1 MTRAVH
7 PDLAGVLASGEGA
20 AVEFKRS
27 LTKDVGREL
36 CAFAN
41 AGGGTV
47 LVGVSDA
54 GKVVG
59 VADHNRLKSRVLSTA
74 RSADPPIEVEVESV
88 GEILC
93 VAVPP
98 QKRKPYSF
106 GGRFFMRDG
115 ASSRQMSNAEVED
128 LFYSAAR
135 LHFDRKSC
143 PDFSMEKDLDDETWR
158 RFSARA
164 KIPESM
170 DRMVALRNL
179 GLLDGED
186 RMTHAG
192 AWLLGRDVRR
202 FTTTAHVSC
211 ALFLG
216 TEKVRI
222 LDRRDFHSDI
232 PTMVD
237 DAVAWILTKINVE
250 FIIKHVRREE
260 RPELPEEALRE
271 AVANAVA
278 HRDYRSTANVQV
290 YVFRDRIEIVS
301 PGGLPAGMTEADL
314 GLKSMPRNPL
324 LFGMLYRMDVV
335 ENIGSGIKRIRDL
348 CREHGVAEP
357 VIDASEHW
365 VTVTFPRTVAPIDA
379 EASKQTSGEGGR
391 QRPESQREYG
401 LESPEAR
408 LESATVG
415 REMPSA
421 RLESAGMGL
430 ESAGMG
436 LESPGA
442 GLESKESGLKS
453 LERRVL
459 SLLVAEPLS
468 RSAIAGALGHQS
480 VSAGL
485 NRVIHRLLR
494 DGRIAYTVPDKPN
507 SRLQK
512 YRVTQ
517 TGRTGQ
523 QEPAK

>member
-1 MTRAVH
+1 MTRDVSSELA
-7 PDLAGVLASGEGA
+7 DLLARGEGGT
-20 AVEFKRS
+20 VEFKRS
-27 LTKDVGREL
+27 LTKDVGRGL

-47 LVGVSDA
+47 VLGVSDS
-54 GKVVG
+54 GKIVG

-88 GEILC
+88 GNVLR
-93 VAVPP
+93 VVVPP

-115 ASSRQMSNAEVED
+115 ASSRQMSNAEVEE
-128 LFYSAAR
+128 LFYAAGR
-135 LHFDRKSC
+135 LHFDRKPC
-143 PDFSMEKDLDDETWR
+143 PGFSIENDLDDQTWA
-158 RFSARA
+158 RFSRRA

-186 RMTHAG
+186 RMTQAG
-192 AWLLGRDVRR
+192 AWLLARDVRR

-290 YVFRDRIEIVS
+290 YVFKDRIEIVS

-314 GLKSMPRNPL
+314 GSKSMPRNPL

-335 ENIGSGIKRIRDL
+335 ENIGSGIKRVRDL

-357 VIDASEHW
+357 RIEVAEHW
-365 VTVTFPRTVAPIDA
+365 VTVTFPRPAAQDSWGTGDTAIA
-379 EASKQTSGEGGR
+379 ERDVQEATRKDVQEAQGSVEEAQDSAAQAQDMAGRAGPESNGERLQDWEIAMLRACVEQPATGRELLLASGYSSRTGNFKRAIERQRAMNLLEHTIPDKPRSSKQR
-391 QRPESQREYG
+391 Y
-401 LESPEAR
+401 R
-408 LESATVG
+408 LTA
-415 REMPSA
+415 
-421 RLESAGMGL
+421 AG
-430 ESAGMG
+430 
-436 LESPGA
+436 
-442 GLESKESGLKS
+442 
-453 LERRVL
+453 RRVL
-459 SLLVAEPLS
+459 
-468 RSAIAGALGHQS
+468 
-480 VSAGL
+480 AGL
-485 NRVIHRLLR
+485 A
-494 DGRIAYTVPDKPN
+494 GRK
-507 SRLQK
+507 K
-512 YRVTQ
+512 
-517 TGRTGQ
+517 
-523 QEPAK
+523 

>member
-7 PDLAGVLASGEGA
+7 PDLAGVLASGEGPT
-20 AVEFKRS
+20 VEFKRS
-27 LTKDVGREL
+27 LTKDIGREL

-47 LVGVSDA
+47 LIGVSDA

-59 VADHNRLKSRVLSTA
+59 VADHNRLKSRVVSTA
-74 RSADPPIEVEVESV
+74 RSADPPIVVEVESV
-88 GEILC
+88 GEILR

-115 ASSRQMSNAEVED
+115 ASSQQMSNAEVED
-128 LFYSAAR
+128 LFYAAGR
-135 LHFDRKSC
+135 LHFDRKPSR
-143 PDFSMEKDLDDETWR
+143 DFSMEKDLDDETWT

-192 AWLLGRDVRR
+192 AWLLARDVRR

-216 TEKVRI
+216 KEKVRI

-237 DAVAWILTKINVE
+237 DALAWILTKINVE

-290 YVFRDRIEIVS
+290 YVFKDRIEIVS

-335 ENIGSGIKRIRDL
+335 ENIGSGIKRVRDL

-357 VIDASEHW
+357 MIDVTEHW
-365 VTVTFPRTVAPIDA
+365 VTVTFPRPAAQDSWGTGDAAGVSTAGAEREAQEATRKGAQEAQDSGQEVQDSAAQAQGMPGRDGPESNGERLQDWEIAMLRTCAKQPATGRELLLASGYSSRTGNFKRAIERHRAMNLLEHTIPDKPRSSKQRYRLTVA
-379 EASKQTSGEGGR
+379 G
-391 QRPESQREYG
+391 
-401 LESPEAR
+401 
-408 LESATVG
+408 
-415 REMPSA
+415 
-421 RLESAGMGL
+421 
-430 ESAGMG
+430 
-436 LESPGA
+436 
-442 GLESKESGLKS
+442 
-453 LERRVL
+453 RRVL
-459 SLLVAEPLS
+459 
-468 RSAIAGALGHQS
+468 
-480 VSAGL
+480 AGL
-485 NRVIHRLLR
+485 AA
-494 DGRIAYTVPDKPN
+494 GK
-507 SRLQK
+507 K
-512 YRVTQ
+512 
-517 TGRTGQ
+517 
-523 QEPAK
+523 

>member
-27 LTKDVGREL
+27 LTKDIGREL

-54 GKVVG
+54 GRVVG

-74 RSADPPIEVEVESV
+74 RSADPPIDVEVESV
-88 GEILC
+88 GEILR

-115 ASSRQMSNAEVED
+115 ASSQQMSNAEVEE
-128 LFYSAAR
+128 LFYAAGR
-135 LHFDRKSC
+135 LHFDRKPC
-143 PDFSMEKDLDDETWR
+143 PDFSVENDLDDETWM
-158 RFSARA
+158 RFSKRA
-164 KIPESM
+164 KIPEAM

-186 RMTHAG
+186 RMSHAG
-192 AWLLGRDVRR
+192 AWLLALDVRR

-290 YVFRDRIEIVS
+290 YVFKDRIEIVS

-314 GLKSMPRNPL
+314 GSKSMPRNPL

-335 ENIGSGIKRIRDL
+335 EHIGSGIKRVRDL

-357 VIDASEHW
+357 MIDVSEHW
-365 VTVTFPRTVAPIDA
+365 VTVTFPRPAAQDSWETGNAAGVSPAVAERKAQEAQEAQDGAQRAQDGAAQAQDKAGQDGPESNGEGLQDWEIAMLKTCA
-379 EASKQTSGEGGR
+379 EQPSTGRELLSASGYSTRTGNFKRALERHLAMNRLELTIPDKPRSSKQR
-391 QRPESQREYG
+391 Y
-401 LESPEAR
+401 R
-408 LESATVG
+408 LTPTG
-415 REMPSA
+415 
-421 RLESAGMGL
+421 
-430 ESAGMG
+430 
-436 LESPGA
+436 
-442 GLESKESGLKS
+442 
-453 LERRVL
+453 RRVL
-459 SLLVAEPLS
+459 AVFAAE
-468 RSAIAGALGHQS
+468 
-480 VSAGL
+480 
-485 NRVIHRLLR
+485 
-494 DGRIAYTVPDKPN
+494 K
-507 SRLQK
+507 
-512 YRVTQ
+512 
-517 TGRTGQ
+517 
-523 QEPAK
+523 E

>member
-7 PDLAGVLASGEGA
+7 PDVVGVLARGEGA

-74 RSADPPIEVEVESV
+74 RSADPPIEVRVESV
-88 GEILC
+88 GEILR

-115 ASSRQMSNAEVED
+115 ASSQQMSNAEVED
-128 LFYSAAR
+128 LFYAAGR
-135 LHFDRKSC
+135 LHFDRKPC
-143 PDFSMEKDLDDETWR
+143 LDFAMEKDLDDETWT

-192 AWLLGRDVRR
+192 AWLLARDVRR

-278 HRDYRSTANVQV
+278 HRDYRSTANVQI
-290 YVFRDRIEIVS
+290 YVFKDRIEIVS

-335 ENIGSGIKRIRDL
+335 ENIGSGIKRVRDL

-357 VIDASEHW
+357 LIDVSEHW
-365 VTVTFPRTVAPIDA
+365 VTVTFPRPAAQDSWGNGETAGVSTAVAEGKAQEATWKDA
-379 EASKQTSGEGGR
+379 QEAQDSAQEAQDMAGR
-391 QRPESQREYG
+391 DGPESKGERFQDWEIAMLRACAEQ
-401 LESPEAR
+401 P
-408 LESATVG
+408 ATG
-415 REMPSA
+415 RELLLASGYSSRTGNFKRAIERYRAMNLLELTIPDKPRSGKQRY
-421 RLESAGMGL
+421 RLTPTG
-430 ESAGMG
+430 
-436 LESPGA
+436 
-442 GLESKESGLKS
+442 
-453 LERRVL
+453 RRVL
-459 SLLVAEPLS
+459 AVLADE
-468 RSAIAGALGHQS
+468 
-480 VSAGL
+480 
-485 NRVIHRLLR
+485 
-494 DGRIAYTVPDKPN
+494 K
-507 SRLQK
+507 
-512 YRVTQ
+512 
-517 TGRTGQ
+517 
-523 QEPAK
+523 E